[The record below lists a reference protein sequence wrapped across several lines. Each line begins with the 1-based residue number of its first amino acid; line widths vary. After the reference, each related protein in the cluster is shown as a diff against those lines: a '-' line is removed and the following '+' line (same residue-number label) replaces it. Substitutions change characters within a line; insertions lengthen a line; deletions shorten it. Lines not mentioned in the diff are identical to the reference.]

1 MHVLY
6 FHQHFTTPKGASG
19 IRSYQMARALVARGH
34 RVTMVCGS
42 LYNGATGLTQ
52 AFTNGQRRGLVDGI
66 DVVEFDLNYSN
77 KDGFLRRILIFVKYA
92 IGSIR
97 IALFGR
103 YDLVFATSTPL
114 TAGIPG
120 IVAKWIRQKPFVF
133 EVRDLWPELP
143 RQMGVIRNPVLL
155 AAMSVLEKISY
166 MAANRCVALSPGI
179 FEGIEKRGIATNH
192 IAMIPNGCDL
202 ELFSVPGAK
211 PWRPD
216 SIPKANLLA
225 VFAGTH
231 GQANGLD
238 AVLDAASILRQRGRD
253 DISILLVGDGKL
265 KAALMERAK
274 MEKLSNVIFH
284 DPIDKARLACLMMA
298 ADLGLQCLANIPA
311 FYYGTSPNKFF
322 DYAAAG
328 VPVLCNYPGWIA
340 ELIRENNCGYAVVP
354 EDASAFADALE
365 HIAQHKDELITMS
378 ANIQALARRSFD
390 RSKLASNWVDWVV
403 EGHAA

>member
-42 LYNGATGLTQ
+42 LYNGATGLVQ
-52 AFTNGQRRGLVDGI
+52 PFTNGQRRGLVDGI

-77 KDGFLRRILIFVKYA
+77 KDGFLRRILVFLKYA

-97 IALFGR
+97 IALFGS

-143 RQMGVIRNPVLL
+143 KQMGVIRNPVLL
-155 AAMSVLEKISY
+155 AAMSVLEKTAYTS
-166 MAANRCVALSPGI
+166 ANRCVALSPGI
-179 FEGIEKRGIATNH
+179 FEGIEKRGIAAKH

-202 ELFSVPGAK
+202 ELFSAPSAK
-211 PWRPD
+211 PWRPE
-216 SIPKANLLA
+216 SIPDANLLA
-225 VFAGTH
+225 VFTGTH

-238 AVLDAASILRQRGRD
+238 AVLDAARILRQRGRD
-253 DISILLVGDGKL
+253 DISILLVGDGRL
-265 KAALMERAK
+265 KPALMERANR
-274 MEKLSNVIFH
+274 EKLSNVIFH

-340 ELIRENNCGYAVVP
+340 ELIQANNCGYAVVP
-354 EDASAFADALE
+354 EDADAFAGTLE
-365 HIAQHKDELITMS
+365 HIAQHKNELSAMS
-378 ANIQALARRSFD
+378 ANIQAMAKQNFD
-390 RSKLASNWVDWVV
+390 RSRLASNWVDWVV
-403 EGHAA
+403 EGRAA

>member
-42 LYNGATGLTQ
+42 LSNGATGLTQ
-52 AFTNGQRRGLVDGI
+52 PFTNGQRRGLVDGI
-66 DVVEFDLNYSN
+66 DVVEFELNYSN
-77 KDGFLRRILIFVKYA
+77 SDGFLTRILTFVKYA

-97 IALFGR
+97 IALFGN

-155 AAMSVLEKISY
+155 AAMSVLEKLSY
-166 MAANRCVALSPGI
+166 MSANRCVALSPGI
-179 FEGIEKRGIATNH
+179 FEGIEKRGIAAKH
-192 IAMIPNGCDL
+192 IAMIPNGCDIG
-202 ELFSVPGAK
+202 LFSAPDAK

-216 SIPKANLLA
+216 SIPEANLLA

-253 DISILLVGDGKL
+253 DISVLLVGDGKL

-274 MEKLSNVIFH
+274 KEKLSNVIFH
-284 DPIDKARLACLMMA
+284 DPIDKVRLACLMMS

-340 ELIRENNCGYAVVP
+340 ELIRASNCGYAVEP
-354 EDASAFADALE
+354 EDASAFADVLE
-365 HIAQHKDELITMS
+365 HIAQHKDELIAMS
-378 ANIQALARRSFD
+378 ANIRTLARRNFD
-390 RSKLASNWVDWVV
+390 RTKLASNWVEWVV
-403 EGHAA
+403 EGRAA

>member
-34 RVTMVCGS
+34 KVTMVCGS

-52 AFTNGQRRGLVDGI
+52 PFRNGQRRGSVDGI

-77 KDGFLRRILIFVKYA
+77 KDGFLRRILVFAKYA

-97 IALFGR
+97 IALFER

-120 IVAKWIRQKPFVF
+120 IVAKWVRRKPFVF

-155 AAMSVLEKISY
+155 AAMAVLEKLSYIS
-166 MAANRCVALSPGI
+166 ANRCVALSPGI
-179 FEGIEKRGIATNH
+179 FEGIEKRGISEKQIT
-192 IAMIPNGCDL
+192 MIPNGCDI
-202 ELFSVPGAK
+202 ELFSDPIAK
-211 PWRPD
+211 PWRPE
-216 SIPKANLLA
+216 SVPESNLLA
-225 VFAGTH
+225 IFTGTH

-238 AVLDAASILRQRGRD
+238 AVLDAANILRQRGRD
-253 DISILLVGDGKL
+253 DITILLVGDGKL
-265 KAALMERAK
+265 KASLMERADR
-274 MEKLSNVIFH
+274 EKLSNVVFH
-284 DPIDKARLACLMMA
+284 EPIEKARLVSLMMA

-328 VPVLCNYPGWIA
+328 LPVLCNYPGWIA
-340 ELIRENNCGYAVVP
+340 ELIRLNNSGYAVEP
-354 EDASAFADALE
+354 ENASAFADALE
-365 HIAQHKDELITMS
+365 HITEHKDELTAMS
-378 ANIQALARRSFD
+378 ASIQALARRDFD
-390 RSKLASNWVDWVV
+390 RMKLASNWVQWVV
-403 EGHAA
+403 EGPSI